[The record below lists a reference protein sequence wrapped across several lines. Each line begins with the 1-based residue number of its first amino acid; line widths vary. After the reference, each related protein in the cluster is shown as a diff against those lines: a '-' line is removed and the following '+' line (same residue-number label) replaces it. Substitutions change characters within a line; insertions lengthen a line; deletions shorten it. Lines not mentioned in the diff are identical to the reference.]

1 MHKKRPPLT
10 MKQVQDAINRRVSD
24 VDKEFRAGLEFI
36 AKYPKSV
43 SFFGSSKLGQQDRY
57 CEKAEHLAKRI
68 SSELGYAVATGG
80 GEGIMESANKGAY
93 EAGGPSLGILIELPQ
108 GQKTNQY
115 LTDFM
120 DFKFFFNRKVALSFS
135 AEAYIFF
142 PGGYGTMDEFF
153 EIVTLV
159 QTKKIPKTPIICVGE
174 DYWNSLKATIKDLM
188 VEKNQAINKED
199 LDLFLITDD
208 EEKIIEIIRNA
219 PLRRE

>member
-1 MHKKRPPLT
+1 
-10 MKQVQDAINRRVSD
+10 
-24 VDKEFRAGLEFI
+24 
-36 AKYPKSV
+36 
-43 SFFGSSKLGQQDRY
+43 
-57 CEKAEHLAKRI
+57 
-68 SSELGYAVATGG
+68 
-80 GEGIMESANKGAY
+80 
-93 EAGGPSLGILIELPQ
+93 
-108 GQKTNQY
+108 
-115 LTDFM
+115 
-120 DFKFFFNRKVALSFS
+120 
-135 AEAYIFF
+135 
-142 PGGYGTMDEFF
+142 MDEFF